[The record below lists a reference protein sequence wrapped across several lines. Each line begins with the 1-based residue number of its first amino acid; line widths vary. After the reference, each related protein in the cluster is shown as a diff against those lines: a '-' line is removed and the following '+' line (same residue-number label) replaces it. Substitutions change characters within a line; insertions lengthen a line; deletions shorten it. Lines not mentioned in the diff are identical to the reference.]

1 MLSLNVT
8 QRTEDELITQEE
20 QNRET
25 QKREK
30 KNRGKMKGTMQ

>member
-30 KNRGKMKGTMQ
+30 KIEGR

>member
-30 KNRGKMKGTMQ
+30 K